1 MKHTEDKEDRE
12 SASEQ
17 PSPLPSQRDAAPEQG
32 ILSQHEVAARRGLL
46 HPFLRAVIFAASAYV
61 LTSFL
66 SDVVMSLLRWS
77 PRAQGWPLVVLYVV
91 LDLALLVLSWFCLE
105 LLDQRDF
112 AILGLWFYSG
122 WGREVAWGLAG
133 STALMT
139 IIVAATLVAHGV
151 SYSGMNASAHTLAG
165 MLSLGAF
172 MALAAAFEE
181 IAFRGY
187 GFQRLVEAVGPL
199 AAVAISAGL
208 FGVAHLRNPSAT
220 PLSTANTALAGVL
233 FSVAYL
239 RTRALWFPIGLHWA
253 WNFFQGPV
261 FSLPVSGI
269 FFQPTLLRAQL
280 GGAPSWLTG
289 GAYGPEGGLVATL
302 VTLAAIV
309 WVARTPRL
317 TPSPKMA
324 EVLQ

>member
-1 MKHTEDKEDRE
+1 MIDAPDSEEHGVP
-12 SASEQ
+12 SEQ
-17 PSPLPSQRDAAPEQG
+17 KSPPLSQHDAAPGQG
-32 ILSQHEVAARRGLL
+32 SLSLREAAPRRRLL
-46 HPFLRAVIFAASAYV
+46 QAFLRAVIFAASAYV

-66 SDVVMSLLRWS
+66 SDVVLSLLRWS

-112 AILGLWFYSG
+112 TTLGLWFYSG

-133 STALMT
+133 SAALMT

-151 SYSGMNASAHTLAG
+151 SYTGMNASARTLAG

-199 AAVAISAGL
+199 AAVVISAGL

-220 PLSTANTALAGVL
+220 PLSTANTVLAGVL

-269 FFQPTLLRAQL
+269 FFQPALLRAQL
-280 GGAPSWLTG
+280 GGASWLTG

-309 WVARTPRL
+309 WLTRTPRL
-317 TPSPKMA
+317 TPSLKMA